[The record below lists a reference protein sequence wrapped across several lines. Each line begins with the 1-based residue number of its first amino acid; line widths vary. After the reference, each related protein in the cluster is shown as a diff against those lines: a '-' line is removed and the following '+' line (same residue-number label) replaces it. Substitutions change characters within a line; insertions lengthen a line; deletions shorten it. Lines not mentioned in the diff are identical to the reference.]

1 MPAYLSLRCRA
12 PLRLEDELPELCS
25 GIPVL
30 GTEIGVAS
38 GDTVALTVYFA
49 SSDADA
55 RQHVRELLADRGAAG
70 FVCESLPAEDW
81 LAAYRERVRP
91 FAIGRKWW
99 IDPHPTAP
107 TPAPVGRS
115 RLVMPPRMA
124 FGSGSHESTRLALE
138 ALEEIDLAAHAV
150 LDVGTGSGILAIAA
164 ERAGAGAV
172 IALDNDSTAVW
183 VAREIALLQD
193 FPVGVQLV
201 VGAVDCIAGRAFD
214 VILCN
219 MITEQFVP
227 LIGALERLLSPAG
240 LLVLSGLMACEAS
253 EVDRA
258 LARASLRVRAR
269 LSAGEWASLT
279 AERRP

>member
-12 PLRLEDELPELCS
+12 PLRLEDELPELFS

-38 GDTVALTVYFA
+38 GDMVDLAVYFA
-49 SSDADA
+49 SCDADA
-55 RQHVRELLADRGAAG
+55 RRRVCELLADRGAAG
-70 FVCESLPAEDW
+70 FVSEFVPAEDW
-81 LAAYRERVRP
+81 LAAYREQVRA
-91 FAIGRKWW
+91 FAVGRGWW

-124 FGSGSHESTRLALE
+124 FGSGSHESTRLALQ
-138 ALEEIDLAAHAV
+138 ALEEIELAVDAV
-150 LDVGTGSGILAIAA
+150 LDVGTGSGILAIAV
-164 ERAGAGAV
+164 ERAGAGEV
-172 IALDNDSTAVW
+172 IALDNDPTAVW

-193 FPVGVQLV
+193 LPVGVQLV
-201 VGAVDCIAGRAFD
+201 VGSLDCVAGRSFD

-227 LIGALERLLSPAG
+227 LIGAMERLLSPAG
-240 LLVLSGLMACEAS
+240 LLVLSGLMAREAA
-253 EVDRA
+253 EVERA
-258 LARASLRVRAR
+258 LARASLHVRAR

>member
-12 PLRLEDELPELCS
+12 PLRLEDELPELFS

-38 GDTVALTVYFA
+38 GDMVDLAVYFA
-49 SSDADA
+49 SCDAEA
-55 RQHVRELLADRGAAG
+55 RRRVRELLADRGAAG
-70 FVCESLPAEDW
+70 FVSESVPAEDW
-81 LAAYRERVRP
+81 LAAYRERVRA
-91 FAIGRKWW
+91 FAVGRGWW

-107 TPAPVGRS
+107 TPAPAGRS

-138 ALEEIDLAAHAV
+138 ALEEIELAADAV

-172 IALDNDSTAVW
+172 IALDNDPTAVW

-193 FPVGVQLV
+193 LPVGVQLV
-201 VGAVDCIAGRAFD
+201 VGSLDCVAGRSFG

-227 LIGALERLLSPAG
+227 LIGALERLLSPTG
-240 LLVLSGLMACEAS
+240 LLVLSGLMAGESA
-253 EVDRA
+253 EVERA
-258 LARASLRVRAR
+258 LAGASLHVRAR
-269 LSAGEWASLT
+269 LSAGEWTSLT

>member
-30 GTEIGVAS
+30 GTEIGGAI
-38 GDTVALTVYFA
+38 GDTFALTVYFA
-49 SSDADA
+49 GRDADA
-55 RQHVRELLADRGAAG
+55 RQQVRELLAERGAAG
-70 FVCESLPAEDW
+70 FVCESVPAEDW
-81 LAAYRERVRP
+81 LAAYRERVRA
-91 FAIGRKWW
+91 FAVGSTWW
-99 IDPHPTAP
+99 IDPQPTAP
-107 TPAPVGRS
+107 TSAPAGRC

-138 ALEEIDLAAHAV
+138 ALEEIDLAADAV

-164 ERAGAGAV
+164 ERAGAGPV
-172 IALDNDSTAVW
+172 VALDNDPTAIW

-201 VGAVDCIAGRAFD
+201 VGEVDCIAGRSFD

-227 LIGALERLLSPAG
+227 LIGALERLLSPEG
-240 LLVLSGLMACEAS
+240 VLVLSGLMAREAA
-253 EVDRA
+253 EVERA
-258 LARASLRVRAR
+258 LACASLRVRAR
-269 LSAGEWASLT
+269 LSASEWASLT
-279 AERRP
+279 VERRP

>member
-49 SSDADA
+49 SCDADA

-91 FAIGRKWW
+91 FAVGRGWW

-107 TPAPVGRS
+107 TPAPVGRR

-138 ALEEIDLAAHAV
+138 ALEEIDLAANAV

-164 ERAGAGAV
+164 ERAGAGTV
-172 IALDNDSTAVW
+172 IALDNDPTAVW
-183 VAREIALLQD
+183 VAREIAVLQD

-201 VGAVDCIAGRAFD
+201 VGAVDCVAGRSFD

-227 LIGALERLLSPAG
+227 LIGELERLLSSAG
-240 LLVLSGLMACEAS
+240 LLVLSGLMAREAA

-258 LARASLRVRAR
+258 LGRASLRVRAR